1 MCLSSKRL
9 AGIQQRRWE
18 EVYTNTGRGGA
29 GYLALTG
36 LFGGSRENLNW

>member
-18 EVYTNTGRGGA
+18 KVYTNAGRGG
-29 GYLALTG
+29 TG
-36 LFGGSRENLNW
+36 LFGSARENLNW